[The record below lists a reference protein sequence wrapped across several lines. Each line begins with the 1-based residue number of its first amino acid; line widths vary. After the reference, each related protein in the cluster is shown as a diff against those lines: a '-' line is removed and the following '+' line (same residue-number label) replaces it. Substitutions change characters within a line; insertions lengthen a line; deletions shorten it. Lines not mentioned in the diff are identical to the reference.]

1 MTELTGITGI
11 NIPTIPYLANGGNIE
26 EAGRGL
32 VGERGPEILDLP
44 GGARVTPLDNAS
56 IDYTRLTEAFVAA
69 LRMVAPEMASNVVV
83 ESDTDS
89 LVRVL
94 VKQNSD
100 NYKMTGRGLFET

>member
-1 MTELTGITGI
+1 
-11 NIPTIPYLANGGNIE
+11 
-26 EAGRGL
+26 
-32 VGERGPEILDLP
+32 
-44 GGARVTPLDNAS
+44 
-56 IDYTRLTEAFVAA
+56 
-69 LRMVAPEMASNVVV
+69 MVAPEMASNVVV

>member
-26 EAGRGL
+26 QAGRVL

-94 VKQNSD
+94 VKENSD